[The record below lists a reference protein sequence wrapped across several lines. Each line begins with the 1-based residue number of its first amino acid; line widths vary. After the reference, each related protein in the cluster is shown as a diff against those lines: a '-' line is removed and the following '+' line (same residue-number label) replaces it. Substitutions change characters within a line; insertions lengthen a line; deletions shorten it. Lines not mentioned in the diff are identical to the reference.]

1 MQDTFLIP
9 MPIPKKEKQ
18 EIQDTGE
25 TSPQIMWTDY
35 TGLRTSDY
43 GACKG
48 NTADCSA
55 CKLTS
60 PQASG
65 QNNQTCQE
73 ALLHKLVDKVS
84 NNEPGC
90 NNEPQT

>member
-35 TGLRTSDY
+35 SSLRTTYSVEFSKAY
-43 GACKG
+43 S
-48 NTADCSA
+48 NI
-55 CKLTS
+55 L
-60 PQASG
+60 
-65 QNNQTCQE
+65 E
-73 ALLHKLVDKVS
+73 A
-84 NNEPGC
+84 
-90 NNEPQT
+90 

>member
-1 MQDTFLIP
+1 

-55 CKLTS
+55 GKLTS
-60 PQASG
+60 PQAS
-65 QNNQTCQE
+65 
-73 ALLHKLVDKVS
+73 
-84 NNEPGC
+84 
-90 NNEPQT
+90 